1 MAQSLSVRSEYFRVI
16 FLVPEWPG
24 DHLFFGSFET
34 WQPPP
39 HIFCQLG
46 THKEGQGSAFP
57 GLYIDHQ
64 WPAQNKLQ
72 DDPELESPVLSQS
85 SLLLAVRP
93 LKAEADHEKKQVQ
106 YRLSR
111 TQISAYR
118 VEIKLITD
126 LV

>member
-1 MAQSLSVRSEYFRVI
+1 M
-16 FLVPEWPG
+16 
-24 DHLFFGSFET
+24 
-34 WQPPP
+34 
-39 HIFCQLG
+39 
-46 THKEGQGSAFP
+46 EGQGSAFP
-57 GLYIDHQ
+57 GLYVDHQ

-85 SLLLAVRP
+85 TLLLAVRP
-93 LKAEADHEKKQVQ
+93 LKAEADHEKKQMQ